1 MGEYLIMRSIHN
13 KLCDNMTFFNN
24 NTIEDLKQQSILF
37 FTPKLLFGL
46 ANLDIYMIRKIFF
59 LILLIKNCKIFFD
72 IANFAVKVF
81 PPSNNKKED
90 ELIVYYNDDLFPKFV
105 KMYTK

>member
-1 MGEYLIMRSIHN
+1 MGELLIIRSIKN

-24 NTIEDLKQQSILF
+24 NTIEYLKQQNLPFI
-37 FTPKLLFGL
+37 TTKLLLGL

-59 LILLIKNCKIFFD
+59 LILLVKNCKIFFD
-72 IANFAVKVF
+72 IANFAVNVL
-81 PPSNNKKED
+81 PPSNNKKGD
-90 ELIVYYNDDLFPKFV
+90 EFVIYYNYDLFPKFV